1 MRQSAEG
8 AAMFERDKW
17 STELSPILNLWKK
30 LNTGSSSLV
39 QVKVSPPKGS
49 GGRKESQGGYGFLG
63 YGFLA
68 VFPATKVSRFSE
80 TESDKLLE
88 LGKKIIEFRYE

>member
-30 LNTGSSSLV
+30 LNSGPSSLV
-39 QVKVSPPKGS
+39 QVKVSAPKGS
-49 GGRKESQGGYGFLG
+49 GRKESQGGFIWI
-63 YGFLA
+63 FSV
-68 VFPATKVSRFSE
+68 VFRQQKLVDFPKVIKR
-80 TESDKLLE
+80 TIPWQ
-88 LGKKIIEFRYE
+88 KITDIRQK

>member
-39 QVKVSPPKGS
+39 QIKVSAPKGS
-49 GGRKESQGGYGFLG
+49 GRKESQGGLIF
-63 YGFLA
+63 
-68 VFPATKVSRFSE
+68 SRRFSGN
-80 TESDKLLE
+80 K
-88 LGKKIIEFRYE
+88 GYMIFRNYVIKQKNH

>member
-17 STELSPILNLWKK
+17 SIELSPILNLWKK

-39 QVKVSPPKGS
+39 QIKVSAPKGS
-49 GGRKESQGGYGFLG
+49 GRKESQGGFIWI
-63 YGFLA
+63 F
-68 VFPATKVSRFSE
+68 SRRFSRN
-80 TESDKLLE
+80 K
-88 LGKKIIEFRYE
+88 GYMIFRNYVIKQKQIIKFKQK

>member
-39 QVKVSPPKGS
+39 QIKVSAPKGS
-49 GGRKESQGGYGFLG
+49 GRKESQGGFYMDFFTSFFRQQRLHD
-63 YGFLA
+63 
-68 VFPATKVSRFSE
+68 FP
-80 TESDKLLE
+80 KL
-88 LGKKIIEFRYE
+88 RN

>member
-39 QVKVSPPKGS
+39 QIKVSAPKGS
-49 GGRKESQGGYGFLG
+49 GRKESQGGFIGIFHV
-63 YGFLA
+63 
-68 VFPATKVSRFSE
+68 VFPATKV
-80 TESDKLLE
+80 T
-88 LGKKIIEFRYE
+88 